1 MSMSTTL
8 RFELNT
14 GNNMKDAFLK
24 QQERIQKDEMMAER
38 ENIVRLEKNTNLRA
52 EWNENLEKVSWN
64 KRIQNENKKIQDE
77 VRLAAKAAIAV
88 RRKALQQLIQ
98 KEIDMYEQELSL
110 LVQCTN
116 SQHSVNND
124 CMPQWE
130 QLLTTYLPP
139 SPFPI
144 FPKLCNILNT
154 APSTHKSPY
163 SSIEVS
169 RPLPPEGP

>member
-1 MSMSTTL
+1 MIHKTRCTTVIYILILQNIELGFKILHDIIQYFAGFKIYYTGTHSLVNDST
-8 RFELNT
+8 
-14 GNNMKDAFLK
+14 
-24 QQERIQKDEMMAER
+24 
-38 ENIVRLEKNTNLRA
+38 
-52 EWNENLEKVSWN
+52 
-64 KRIQNENKKIQDE
+64 
-77 VRLAAKAAIAV
+77 
-88 RRKALQQLIQ
+88 
-98 KEIDMYEQELSL
+98 
-110 LVQCTN
+110 VQCTN

-163 SSIEVS
+163 PSIVS
-169 RPLPPEGP
+169 KINVMRSRAIHILIFS

>member
-1 MSMSTTL
+1 MRAQQEVRSLSGNFCCYRRLSPDAVCSVPIPKMSMSTTL

-110 LVQCTN
+110 LGKTFFKQR
-116 SQHSVNND
+116 
-124 CMPQWE
+124 
-130 QLLTTYLPP
+130 
-139 SPFPI
+139 I
-144 FPKLCNILNT
+144 
-154 APSTHKSPY
+154 
-163 SSIEVS
+163 
-169 RPLPPEGP
+169 

>member
-1 MSMSTTL
+1 M
-8 RFELNT
+8 
-14 GNNMKDAFLK
+14 
-24 QQERIQKDEMMAER
+24 IQKPDVPVR
-38 ENIVRLEKNTNLRA
+38 VIYILILRNIELGF
-52 EWNENLEKVSWN
+52 
-64 KRIQNENKKIQDE
+64 KILHD
-77 VRLAAKAAIAV
+77 IIYNI
-88 RRKALQQLIQ
+88 LQGSKYITQVLIHWL
-98 KEIDMYEQELSL
+98 MTPT
-110 LVQCTN
+110 VQCTN

-163 SSIEVS
+163 PSIVS
-169 RPLPPEGP
+169 KINVMRSRAIHILIFS

>member
-14 GNNMKDAFLK
+14 GNNMKEAFLK
-24 QQERIQKDEMMAER
+24 QQERIQKDEMMAGR

-64 KRIQNENKKIQDE
+64 KRIQDENKRIQDE

-98 KEIDMYEQELSL
+98 KEMDMYEQELSL
-110 LVQCTN
+110 QGKTFFK
-116 SQHSVNND
+116 QR
-124 CMPQWE
+124 
-130 QLLTTYLPP
+130 
-139 SPFPI
+139 I
-144 FPKLCNILNT
+144 
-154 APSTHKSPY
+154 
-163 SSIEVS
+163 
-169 RPLPPEGP
+169 